1 MSTHVCRT
9 CGAPLAM
16 DFPADAVT
24 PQAEAAPRIMT
35 DRDAAR
41 LNAFLLFEN
50 QLDASLTTRLKEL
63 VKAAAIVPMSDVPAG
78 LVTLDSDLR
87 YSVGQLAPETRRL
100 VLPNAGHHSGSFVSA
115 ASTLG
120 LAFIG
125 RLAPARFSIP
135 GSNDHFQTIDLL
147 SVEQFQA

>member
-1 MSTHVCRT
+1 
-9 CGAPLAM
+9 
-16 DFPADAVT
+16 
-24 PQAEAAPRIMT
+24 
-35 DRDAAR
+35 
-41 LNAFLLFEN
+41 
-50 QLDASLTTRLKEL
+50 
-63 VKAAAIVPMSDVPAG
+63 MSDVPAG